1 MPISRAVLDEVAF
14 ELNRR
19 AAVAV
24 PIDAKLAHRQAA
36 ERETNPLARYV
47 LDKLVDN
54 ADLAVLEQ
62 RPVCG
67 DTGLPRYYVKLGNA
81 AELAGGLVMLERS
94 LREAVARATQD
105 VRLRSNRVHPLT
117 RRNPG
122 NNVGV
127 FAPNIDYRVEPEGD
141 WIDITAVHKG
151 GLFGSDYRMLFP
163 GDGVDGIKRFVLD
176 TIASFHRRGLAC
188 PPAIVGVG
196 IGGTKDQCFTLS
208 KEACQLRVVGDRHPD
223 PVVAALEDEL
233 LELCT
238 RTNMGVMGLK
248 SDTPV
253 VEVHCEIAYTHT
265 GGTPV
270 AVSEL
275 CTAVRR
281 ATARVFNDGRVE
293 YRDDPAWFTAYMRR
307 EGVDIDLPRPL
318 GEASSRGEGDV
329 WAATQP
335 SPGSQARRPL
345 PEGEADIAQPSPG
358 SQARRP
364 LPEGEAIA
372 AAKPREFH
380 LRVPLSESDV
390 RQLRAGD
397 VVYLSGPVFTA
408 RDGVFEHMLGNGNPA
423 PIAIRDACNVA
434 TTSSPAGVEVK
445 PGEFEVASLQATA
458 GFRYAKWMR
467 PLCDTY
473 GVRAVISKGG
483 MPEEVYAELGDAFGV
498 VFLSTMGYGLG
509 AKYGRAVSGV
519 REVHWKEEL
528 GISEAMWV
536 LECDELGP
544 LLVEGDTLGN
554 CFFAQH
560 APEVDEPLLAAY
572 AGLPKPLLSR
582 LGEES
587 DPTRELARG

>member
-1 MPISRAVLDEVAF
+1 MPINQSLLDEVAF

-24 PIDAKLAHRQAA
+24 PIDAKQAHRQAA

-47 LDKLVDN
+47 LEKLVHN
-54 ADLAVLEQ
+54 ADLALLEQ
-62 RPVCG
+62 RPLCG
-67 DTGLPRYYVKLGNA
+67 DTGLPRYYVKIGNGA
-81 AELAGGLVMLERS
+81 YIAGGLAVLERS
-94 LREAVARATQD
+94 LRGAVARATHD

-127 FAPNIDYRVEPEGD
+127 FAPNIDYRVEPEGA

-233 LELCT
+233 LELCN

-253 VEVHCEIAYTHT
+253 AEVHCEIAYTHT

-281 ATARVFNDGRVE
+281 ATARVYNDGRVE
-293 YRDDPAWFTAYMRR
+293 YRDDPEWFTPYMRR
-307 EGVDIDLPRPL
+307 EGLDV
-318 GEASSRGEGDV
+318 EAG
-329 WAATQP
+329 AA
-335 SPGSQARRPL
+335 ARAVTVVEPKT
-345 PEGEADIAQPSPG
+345 IAT
-358 SQARRP
+358 RT
-364 LPEGEAIA
+364 EV
-372 AAKPREFH
+372 AKPREYH
-380 LRVPLSESDV
+380 LQVPLSEADA
-390 RQLRAGD
+390 RQLRTGD
-397 VVYLSGPVFTA
+397 VVYLSGPIFTA
-408 RDGVFEHMLGNGNPA
+408 RDGVFGYMLAEGHPA
-423 PIAIRDACNVA
+423 PIQIRDACNVA
-434 TTSSPAGVEVK
+434 TTSSPAGVEVA
-445 PGEFEVASLQATA
+445 PGTYEVSSLQATA

-467 PLCDTY
+467 PLCETY
-473 GVRAVISKGG
+473 GTRAVISKGG
-483 MPEEVYAELGDAFGV
+483 MPEEVYRELGDAFGV

-509 AKYGRAVSGV
+509 ANYGRAVKGV
-519 REVHWKEEL
+519 REVHWQAEL

-536 LECDELGP
+536 LECEELGP

-554 CFFAQH
+554 SFFAEH
-560 APEVDEPLLAAY
+560 ASEVDAPLLAAY
-572 AGLPKPLLSR
+572 AGLPKLLLSR

-587 DPTRELARG
+587 SPTRELARG

>member
-1 MPISRAVLDEVAF
+1 MPISETVLDEVAF

-24 PIDAKLAHRQAA
+24 PIDAKQAHRQAA

-47 LDKLVDN
+47 LDKLVEN

-67 DTGLPRYYVKLGNA
+67 DTGLPRYYVKIGNTA
-81 AELAGGLVMLERS
+81 QVAGGLAVLERS
-94 LREAVARATQD
+94 LRGAVARATQD

-127 FAPNIDYRVEPEGD
+127 FAPNIDYRVEPDGD

-163 GDGVDGIKRFVLD
+163 GDGLDGIKRFVLD

-223 PVVAALEDEL
+223 PVVSALEDDL
-233 LELCT
+233 LELCN

-293 YRDDPAWFTAYMRR
+293 YRDDPAWFTPYMRR
-307 EGVDIDLPRPL
+307 EGIEVEDAVAI
-318 GEASSRGEGDV
+318 
-329 WAATQP
+329 
-335 SPGSQARRPL
+335 RRP
-345 PEGEADIAQPSPG
+345 IAVVPAVPTVT
-358 SQARRP
+358 RP
-364 LPEGEAIA
+364 A

-380 LRVPLSESDV
+380 LQVPLSEADV

-397 VVYLSGPVFTA
+397 VVYLSGPIFTA
-408 RDGVFEHMLGNGNPA
+408 RDGVFGYMLGDGHPA

-434 TTSSPAGVEVK
+434 TTSSPAGVEIA
-445 PGEFEVASLQATA
+445 PGEFEVSSLQATA

-467 PLCDTY
+467 PLCATY
-473 GVRAVISKGG
+473 GTRAVISKGG

-509 AKYGRAVSGV
+509 ASYGRAVAGV

-528 GISEAMWV
+528 GISEAMWI
-536 LECDELGP
+536 LQCEELGP

-560 APEVDEPLLAAY
+560 APEVDAPLLAAY